1 MIPVDKPIRYLSLF
15 RHGVDEKR
23 RVQVPAKWR
32 PTVPETEFTMFL
44 WPNGEVP
51 DACLLVLPP
60 AKMAALEERLKGM
73 SLSDPKAT
81 ALRRAL
87 GENAASVT
95 LDKGGR
101 ICLPE
106 KMSRTV
112 GIEREAVLV
121 GLVDSFEIWSPE
133 RYAQASVTDKA
144 LRDEAFK
151 LI

>member
-1 MIPVDKPIRYLSLF
+1 
-15 RHGVDEKR
+15 
-23 RVQVPAKWR
+23 
-32 PTVPETEFTMFL
+32 
-44 WPNGEVP
+44 
-51 DACLLVLPP
+51 
-60 AKMAALEERLKGM
+60 MAALEQRLQGM
-73 SLSDPKAT
+73 SLCDPMAT
-81 ALRRAL
+81 ALSRSL

-106 KMSRTV
+106 QMAKTV

-121 GLVDSFEIWSPE
+121 GLVDSFEIWAPQ
-133 RYAQASVTDKA
+133 RHAQASAADKA